1 MDGDNSSY
9 DAYSDHLFKMVSI
22 KIQSEDTILF

>member
-1 MDGDNSSY
+1 MDGNKSSY

-22 KIQSEDTILF
+22 KTQSEDSIL